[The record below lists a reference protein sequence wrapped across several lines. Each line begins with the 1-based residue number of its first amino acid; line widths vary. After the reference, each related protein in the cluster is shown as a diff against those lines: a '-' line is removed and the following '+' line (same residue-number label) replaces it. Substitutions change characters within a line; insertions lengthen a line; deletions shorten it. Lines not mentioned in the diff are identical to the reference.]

1 VAPCLSNSGLVF
13 FSQKGGK
20 VQYPSYPRH
29 LEDSGRY
36 FPVAS
41 LGGMTLAHVQK
52 LPAFQLPGPVS
63 NSLSLNNWL
72 VDITEKTTTLT
83 QLNW

>member
-1 VAPCLSNSGLVF
+1 MAFVFLVRGLGIF
-13 FSQKGGK
+13 FPPEGGK
-20 VQYPSYPRH
+20 VQYPSSPQR

-52 LPAFQLPGPVS
+52 LAAFQLPGPVS

-72 VDITEKTTTLT
+72 G
-83 QLNW
+83 